1 MFISSSKF
9 LNPNSLSIKFCSVS
23 DGPICLLI
31 KSFCEASQKD
41 FIKRHIGPSDTEQN
55 FMLKELGFK
64 NLDELINK
72 TVPELFCLLVRPN
85 F

>member
-1 MFISSSKF
+1 MLK
-9 LNPNSLSIKFCSVS
+9 
-23 DGPICLLI
+23 
-31 KSFCEASQKD
+31 ASQKD